1 MKNILVI
8 GAGRFGTYLIQGFSE
23 QGDEILVIDK
33 DEDRL
38 GKVLPFVTA
47 SLIGDSTDP
56 DFMGNIGVNNFDIC
70 AVCIGDNFQN
80 SLETTSLLKEL
91 GAKFVIARAS
101 RDVQEKLLLR
111 NGADEVVYPEKNMA
125 KWTAIRFSSENVKD
139 YIPVPG
145 DYSIFEVNI
154 PKSWV
159 GKSMVE
165 LNIRQN
171 MHLNIIAV
179 NNKDDSELNMNYN
192 PSDPFREGQ
201 SIMVI
206 GSDEDLK
213 KHLGLDY

>member
-33 DEDRL
+33 DENRL
-38 GKVLPFVTA
+38 SKVLPFVTA

-56 DFMGNIGVNNFDIC
+56 DFMGNIGINNVDIC

-91 GAKFVIARAS
+91 GAKFVLARAS
-101 RDVQEKLLLR
+101 RDVQEKFLLR

-145 DYSIFEVNI
+145 DYSIFEVDI

-179 NNKDDSELNMNYN
+179 NNKDDSELNMNYS

>member
-47 SLIGDSTDP
+47 SLIGDSTDS

-101 RDVQEKLLLR
+101 RDVQEKFLLR

-179 NNKDDSELNMNYN
+179 NNKDDSELNMNYS

-201 SIMVI
+201 SILVI

>member
-101 RDVQEKLLLR
+101 RDVQEKFLLR

-179 NNKDDSELNMNYN
+179 NNKDDSELNMNYS

>member
-47 SLIGDSTDP
+47 SLIGDSTDS

-101 RDVQEKLLLR
+101 RDVQEKFLLR

-145 DYSIFEVNI
+145 DYSIFEVDI

-179 NNKDDSELNMNYN
+179 NNKDDSELNMNYS

>member
-101 RDVQEKLLLR
+101 RDVQEKFLLR

-145 DYSIFEVNI
+145 DYSIFEVDI

-179 NNKDDSELNMNYN
+179 NNKDDSELNMNYS